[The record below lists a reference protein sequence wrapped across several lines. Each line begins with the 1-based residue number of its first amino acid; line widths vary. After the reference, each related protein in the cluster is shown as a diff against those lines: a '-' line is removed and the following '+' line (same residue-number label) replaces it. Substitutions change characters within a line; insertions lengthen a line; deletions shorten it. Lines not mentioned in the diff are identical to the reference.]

1 MAFGLFAD
9 VRRALSTIKINGEE
23 SMNRSRKEIPLSLA
37 LAALLFTSI
46 PALSAAQAAPAAAIT
61 PGPVLVAKIAA
72 NLSSKNAKVGD
83 SVAAKT
89 LKGYKLPDGTDIPKG
104 SKITGKLESV
114 QSKKAGNG
122 DSMMTFQLEQ
132 IEVKGGATVPI
143 HGLIVAIGPSL
154 SPNAGVGGSSL
165 PSRNASTPSGASA
178 PPASRGA
185 GSSSGMDPNL
195 GTGSAAAKDEN
206 DIPLG
211 STLDGVALGK
221 HTGADWT
228 TALKGLRSEINLD
241 SDVLIK
247 VQLK

>member
-1 MAFGLFAD
+1 LF
-9 VRRALSTIKINGEE
+9 S
-23 SMNRSRKEIPLSLA
+23 
-37 LAALLFTSI
+37 SI
-46 PALSAAQAAPAAAIT
+46 PALTHAQAAAPAPAATTT
-61 PGPVLVAKIAA
+61 PGPILVAKIAA

-114 QSKKAGNG
+114 ESKKAGNG
-122 DSMMTFQLEQ
+122 DSMMTFRLEQ
-132 IEVKGGATVPI
+132 IEVKGGAVVPI
-143 HGLIVAIGPSL
+143 HGLVVAIGPSL
-154 SPNAGVGGSSL
+154 APHVGLGGNSVLSRNTNTQSGTGVTAASQGTGSS
-165 PSRNASTPSGASA
+165 T
-178 PPASRGA
+178 
-185 GSSSGMDPNL
+185 GMDPNL
-195 GTGSAAAKDEN
+195 GLGSSGAKDEN

-221 HTGADWT
+221 HLDADWT
-228 TALKGLRSEINLD
+228 TALKGLHSEINLD